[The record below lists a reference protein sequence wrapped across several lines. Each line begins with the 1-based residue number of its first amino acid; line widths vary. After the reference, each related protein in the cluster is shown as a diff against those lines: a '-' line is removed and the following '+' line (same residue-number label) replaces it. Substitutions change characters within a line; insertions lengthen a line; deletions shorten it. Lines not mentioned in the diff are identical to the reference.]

1 MTVNKAI
8 LVGRLGADPEMRST
22 QKGTPVA
29 NFRIATNRVWNDNS
43 GERQEETE
51 WHRIVVF
58 GNQAKACGDY
68 LSKGRQVYV
77 EGRIQ
82 TNEWEDRDGNTNY
95 TTEIVAQT
103 VQFLSG
109 GDGGGG
115 GGGSQGPPPPSEPP
129 GGFDQSGGG
138 GPSGGGGGGG
148 DGDYSDDSF
157 DDDDIPF

>member
-22 QKGTPVA
+22 QKGTPVT
-29 NFRIATNRVWNDNS
+29 NLRIATNRVWNNS
-43 GERQEETE
+43 QGERQEETE
-51 WHRIVVF
+51 WHRVVVF

-82 TNEWEDRDGNTNY
+82 TRQWQDNDGRDRY
-95 TTEIVAQT
+95 TTEIVADT

-109 GDGGGG
+109 GGSGGQGGGRSG
-115 GGGSQGPPPPSEPP
+115 GPPPPSEPA
-129 GGFDQSGGG
+129 GFDQSQG
-138 GPSGGGGGGG
+138 SGGG
-148 DGDYSDDSF
+148 DSDYSDDSF

>member
-8 LVGRLGADPEMRST
+8 LVGRLGADPEKRST
-22 QKGTPVA
+22 QKGTPVT
-29 NFRIATNRVWNDNS
+29 NFSLATNRAWNDDR
-43 GERQEETE
+43 GQRQEETE
-51 WHRIVVF
+51 WHRVVVF
-58 GNQAKACGDY
+58 GNQAEACANY

-82 TNEWEDRDGNTNY
+82 TREWEDRDGETNY

-109 GDGGGG
+109 GGDGAGGGG
-115 GGGSQGPPPPSEPP
+115 AQGPPPHGQAP
-129 GGFDQSGGG
+129 GGMDQSGGP
-138 GPSGGGGGGG
+138 GPAGGG
-148 DGDYSDDSF
+148 DDFADDSF